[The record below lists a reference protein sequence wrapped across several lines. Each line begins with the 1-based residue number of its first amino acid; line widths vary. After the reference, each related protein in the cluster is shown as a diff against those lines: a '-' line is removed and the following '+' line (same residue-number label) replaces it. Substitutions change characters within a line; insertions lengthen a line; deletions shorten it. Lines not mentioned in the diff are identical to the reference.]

1 MAFDVANPEAIAWA
15 ERNAAR
21 LVTDITTEAQ
31 AAIRTIVTDAFAN
44 GVSPSETAKLI
55 RASIG
60 LTERDAQAVMNA
72 QLKWIAEGVTNATE
86 RAEKY
91 AAKLT
96 RRRAQT
102 IARTETMRAANE
114 GQQQLWEQAREAG
127 LLDRT
132 AKKVWIVADPCP
144 ICAGMS
150 GETVR
155 IDQTFSIGGDPPAHP
170 NCRCTVGLVA

>member
-114 GQQQLWEQAREAG
+114 GQVQLWEQAKQAG
-127 LLDRT
+127 LLTGRER
-132 AKKVWIVADPCP
+132 KVWLTSDPCP
-144 ICAGMS
+144 ICAPLD

-155 IDQTFSIGGDPPAHP
+155 LDETFSIGSDPPAHP
-170 NCRCTVGLVA
+170 NCRCTIGLVT